1 MSLRNADTD
10 ALLANLNGP
19 QRQAVTH
26 RDGPLLV
33 IAGPGSGK
41 TRVITRRAAYLV
53 RTGVPARNILAIT
66 FTNKAADEM
75 RRRIEA
81 LGVDRGMWVYT
92 FHALGVRLLR

>member
-1 MSLRNADTD
+1 MHVNPETTAILSD
-10 ALLANLNGP
+10 LNEP

-26 RDGPLLV
+26 REGPLLV

-53 RTGVPARNILAIT
+53 HTGVPARNILAIT

-75 RRRIEA
+75 NA
-81 LGVDRGMWVYT
+81 ASKSW
-92 FHALGVRLLR
+92 RLARHVGAHLSRPGRAAAA